1 MIDLGINLFQE
12 IAALGGGGGG
22 GYSISNSLRFNDD
35 DSAYLSRTPASA
47 GDRKTF
53 TFSTW
58 VKRGNLTG
66 ARQGVFISSSAAGTD
81 YWAMEFESND
91 KLNVY
96 DSAIGGST
104 VIFTTTSVFRDVS
117 GWYHIVV
124 AIDTTQA
131 TSSDRAKL
139 YINGVQISAF
149 DAVNYPPLNNDTRI
163 NSTVQHSVGSWEPLS
178 GAGFYLDGY
187 MADVNFIDGQALTAD
202 DFGEINATTGEW
214 SPKKYSGT
222 YGTNGFYLEFKD
234 SAALGDDTSGNTNDW
249 TPTNLASTDQML
261 DTPTNNFSVLQNS
274 PLGSGVTYQEGNL
287 EFNNATFNT
296 AQSGSTIRFASGKW
310 YCEVVGTLGVDL
322 GWYGVRNPV
331 SGNYWIYYAN
341 SGFKY
346 SYISGTLT
354 GSAYGSTYTIG
365 DVIGIAYDADTG
377 DLQFY
382 KNNVAQGVIATG
394 FAGQE
399 LDFYF
404 ADGASDAAH
413 NGVLNFGADSSFAGS
428 KTRQGN
434 TDANGIGDFYYTPPT
449 GYLALCADN
458 LPEPTI
464 VDSESQFN
472 VVTYTGD
479 GNTGRAV
486 TGVGFQ
492 PDFVWLKRRDGADG
506 HIINDSVRGVAKNL
520 FPFSGI
526 PENTTAYL
534 SSFDTDGFTL
544 DIVANG
550 TNASGGTYVAWC
562 MKAGGTAV
570 TNNDGSITSQV
581 SANVDAGFS
590 IVNYTGSGSTDTV
603 GHGLSATP
611 ELIIVKKRASVNDWS
626 VYTATTGA
634 SNKLVLN
641 STSASTS
648 TGAWAS
654 TSPTSTVFTAGTTFS
669 GAETIAYC
677 FHSVDGFSKFG
688 SYVGNGSTN
697 GPFVYTGFKPAFVL
711 YKRAT
716 GGTGNWILYDNKRE
730 GYNGDNPA
738 LYPNLT
744 LEESISGASIDLL
757 SNGFKILNPN
767 TDHNASGSTYIYM
780 AFAEAPFKN
789 AVAR

>member
-12 IAALGGGGGG
+12 IAALGGGGG

-47 GDRKTF
+47 GNRKKWTW
-53 TFSTW
+53 SGW
-58 VKRGNLTG
+58 VKRGNINS
-66 ARQGVFISSSAAGTD
+66 AQFIFTANIAAGD
-81 YWAMEFESND
+81 ESFEFNNGNTLRLRD
-91 KLNVY
+91 GN
-96 DSAIGGST
+96 SA
-104 VIFTTTSVFRDVS
+104 TTLLETNALLRDPS
-117 GWYHIVV
+117 GWYHIVLV
-124 AIDTTQA
+124 YDSANSTGAIYVNGIQQSLSTNNISLNRDSA
-131 TSSDRAKL
+131 
-139 YINGVQISAF
+139 INNNVQHRISGYVVISASYF
-149 DAVNYPPLNNDTRI
+149 
-163 NSTVQHSVGSWEPLS
+163 
-178 GAGFYLDGY
+178 DGY

-492 PDFVWLKRRDGADG
+492 PDFVWIKRRDGADG

-520 FPFSGI
+520 FPFSNI
-526 PENTTAYL
+526 AENTTAYL
-534 SSFDTDGFTL
+534 SSIDVDGFTL

-562 MKAGGTAV
+562 MKLAAQQYQT
-570 TNNDGSITSQV
+570 Q
-581 SANVDAGFS
+581 
-590 IVNYTGSGSTDTV
+590 TDQSL
-603 GHGLSATP
+603 H
-611 ELIIVKKRASVNDWS
+611 RSV
-626 VYTATTGA
+626 
-634 SNKLVLN
+634 
-641 STSASTS
+641 
-648 TGAWAS
+648 
-654 TSPTSTVFTAGTTFS
+654 
-669 GAETIAYC
+669 
-677 FHSVDGFSKFG
+677 
-688 SYVGNGSTN
+688 
-697 GPFVYTGFKPAFVL
+697 
-711 YKRAT
+711 
-716 GGTGNWILYDNKRE
+716 
-730 GYNGDNPA
+730 
-738 LYPNLT
+738 LT
-744 LEESISGASIDLL
+744 
-757 SNGFKILNPN
+757 
-767 TDHNASGSTYIYM
+767 
-780 AFAEAPFKN
+780 
-789 AVAR
+789 